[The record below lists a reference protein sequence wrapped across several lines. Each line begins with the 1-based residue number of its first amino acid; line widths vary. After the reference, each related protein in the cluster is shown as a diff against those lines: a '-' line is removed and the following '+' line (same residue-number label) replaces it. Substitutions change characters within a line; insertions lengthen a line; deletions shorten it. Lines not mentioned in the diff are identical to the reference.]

1 MPGPV
6 LTTTSTVQCPHG
18 GRAIL
23 TTANAR
29 VTGGGAPILLDT
41 DIHPVVGCAFVV
53 ALKPSPCI
61 RIQWVAGAARARIGT
76 APLVASSIGVC
87 YSPEGAPQGVAIV
100 VNTQPKVSA
109 Q

>member
-6 LTTTSTVQCPHG
+6 LTTTSTVLCPHG

-23 TTANAR
+23 ATSNAR
-29 VTGGGAPILLDT
+29 VTAGGAPVLLDT

-61 RIQWVAGAARARIGT
+61 RIQWVAGAARTRIGS
-76 APLVASSIGVC
+76 APLVTSSIGVC
-87 YSPEGAPQGVAIV
+87 YSPDGAPQGVAIV

>member
-23 TTANAR
+23 ATANAR
-29 VTGGGAPILLDT
+29 VTAEGAPVLIDT

-53 ALKPSPCI
+53 AAKPSPCV
-61 RIQWVAGAARARIGT
+61 RIQWVAGAARVRIGS
-76 APLVASSIGVC
+76 ASLVQSSIGLC

-100 VNTQPKVSA
+100 VNTQSKVSA
-109 Q
+109 S